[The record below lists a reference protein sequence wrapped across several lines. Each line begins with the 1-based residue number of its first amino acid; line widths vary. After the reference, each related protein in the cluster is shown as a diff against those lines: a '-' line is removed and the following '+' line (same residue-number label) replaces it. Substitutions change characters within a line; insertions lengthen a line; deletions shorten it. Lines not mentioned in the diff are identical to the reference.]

1 MITYGHEIPVK
12 EYNSIR
18 ESVGW
23 KVLRE
28 EQAQKG
34 LDRSEFLIAAYDGE
48 KAVATSTGS
57 LATTVLLPGL
67 RRIFPG
73 AMRPE
78 YQGRGI
84 GAEMLK
90 AISGWFEDLASDGSC
105 ILINLMATKGNE
117 PFYEKFGFVTR
128 PNDSMGAGMVRW
140 ING

>member
-48 KAVATSTGS
+48 KAVASARVVGDGGYMH
-57 LATTVLLPGL
+57 LIADV
-67 RRIFPG
+67 
-73 AMRPE
+73 MVRPE
-78 YQGRGI
+78 YQGIGI

-90 AISGWFEDLASDGSC
+90 
-105 ILINLMATKGNE
+105 ATKGNE

>member
-48 KAVATSTGS
+48 KAVASARVVGDEMCIRDS
-57 LATTVLLPGL
+57 IYAL
-67 RRIFPG
+67 RNE
-73 AMRPE
+73 MRRDDLHGE
-78 YQGRGI
+78 DERDRG
-84 GAEMLK
+84 
-90 AISGWFEDLASDGSC
+90 
-105 ILINLMATKGNE
+105 
-117 PFYEKFGFVTR
+117 
-128 PNDSMGAGMVRW
+128 
-140 ING
+140 

>member
-23 KVLRE
+23 KVLEE

-34 LDRSEFLIAAYDGE
+34 LEGSEFLIAAYDGE
-48 KAVATSTGS
+48 KAVASARVVGDGGYMH
-57 LATTVLLPGL
+57 LIADV
-67 RRIFPG
+67 
-73 AMRPE
+73 MVRPD